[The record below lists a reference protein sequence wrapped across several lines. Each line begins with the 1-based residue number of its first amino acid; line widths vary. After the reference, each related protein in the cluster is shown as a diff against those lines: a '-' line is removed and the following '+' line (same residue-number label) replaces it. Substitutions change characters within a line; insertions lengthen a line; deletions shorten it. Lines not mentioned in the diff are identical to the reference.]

1 MICPA
6 FERTSAYLDGELDA
20 AESAAAERHIEA
32 CPDCQSLVA
41 AAGRASEALRAPSAK
56 LRAPA
61 HLRAELSRRLAAEAT
76 PAPAARRPRDRFWL
90 GSAFGAGA
98 TAIAAGLALLVA
110 PLLTAETWVAQ
121 LTDAHV
127 RALADGRTIQVAS
140 SDHHTVKP
148 WFAGRTPLS
157 PPVHD
162 FAAQGF
168 PLAGGR
174 VDRIGGRAVAV
185 VVYRHG
191 GHEIDLFAWPAQEAA
206 PPASVD
212 RLGYHLRGWRSDDL
226 AFAAVSDTSPDELG
240 RFVDLVQA
248 ARE

>member
-1 MICPA
+1 MICPSH
-6 FERTSAYLDGELDA
+6 ERTSAYLDGELDA
-20 AESAAAERHIEA
+20 AESAAAERHIET

-41 AAGRASEALRAPSAK
+41 AAGRASEALRAPSAR

-61 HLRAELSRRLAAEAT
+61 HLRVDLARRLAAET
-76 PAPAARRPRDRFWL
+76 TSAPVARRPKDRFWL
-90 GSAFGAGA
+90 GSMFGAGA
-98 TAIAAGLALLVA
+98 TAIAASLALLVA
-110 PLLTAETWVAQ
+110 PMLTTESWVAQ

-127 RALADGRTIQVAS
+127 RALEAGRTIEVAS
-140 SDHHTVKP
+140 SDHQTVKP
-148 WFAGRTPLS
+148 WFAGRAPLS

-162 FAAQGF
+162 FAAEGF

-174 VDRIGGRAVAV
+174 VDRIGGRTVAV

-191 GHEIDLFAWPAQEAA
+191 GHEIDLFAWPAEDAA

-212 RLGYHLRGWRSDDL
+212 RLGYHLRGWRTDDL